1 MKFKYFLAAILLI
14 IGCGELRAQSADA
27 TPAVSPSSPGE
38 GHHGHWRHHHAWIW
52 KKLNLTE
59 AQKTQI
65 KSIRQSMKVQ
75 THPALA
81 AVLKAKMKLLQD
93 IDANS
98 EQSTPALQTMVAADT
113 SALANAESQF
123 AIVRS
128 AELNQIKTVLTPEQK
143 ATWQDFHQKRQTRI
157 QDMISK
163 LSQPTS

>member
-1 MKFKYFLAAILLI
+1 
-14 IGCGELRAQSADA
+14 
-27 TPAVSPSSPGE
+27 
-38 GHHGHWRHHHAWIW
+38 
-52 KKLNLTE
+52 
-59 AQKTQI
+59 
-65 KSIRQSMKVQ
+65 
-75 THPALA
+75 
-81 AVLKAKMKLLQD
+81 
-93 IDANS
+93 
-98 EQSTPALQTMVAADT
+98 MVAADT